1 MKILDYMTQTPLC
14 LSRVL
19 VGGEGMGNG
28 PDEPAG
34 RFGCGIETVLGNLCG
49 YVAKTRAG
57 LSRHEIT
64 SAAPG
69 HIFRSILVL
78 ATVTNQCPLCRSV
91 FDSVQVAHQHQSR
104 AIACHKCETERGGTD
119 WSQSRAQEWI

>member
-78 ATVTNQCPLCRSV
+78 ATVTNQCPLFQFHTCDKLSPYSDAGAQLAHCRTPIY
-91 FDSVQVAHQHQSR
+91 R
-104 AIACHKCETERGGTD
+104 EGTD